1 MATLTTNLFH
11 GQGERDH
18 RLDVVEGRW
27 PDDVE
32 GSVLVVGP
40 DKRAPGGHWFGEQG
54 LVERIR
60 MRPDGA
66 GRVVV
71 EHRRVATRLDRLR
84 ARHPRWF
91 AKVKF
96 MELSPFGVSNL
107 ANTNIAGIEGRLFVG
122 YDAGRPVELDAD
134 TLECVTPVGA
144 NDEWLQSAPG
154 LLEPLC
160 AVAAHP
166 AADVEESA
174 MYFVNYSQLNAPGT
188 ERETWLARWDL
199 HGPVRRWRV
208 AGMSPYD
215 SIHDVKTSA
224 SHVVIS
230 DLPFVVEPDGFRG
243 APRTR
248 RNQEHTSLWIVPK
261 ADLGRAEAGGTVQAT
276 EVRLPMPTGH
286 LLVDREEPDGLLRIV
301 LQHMPLADL
310 MISMDAEMRDHR
322 NGMPIERDYEGM
334 VALALQPSVI
344 GRYLIDPVT
353 GRVVEADL
361 VADHEQLWGGILTT
375 SDIHRV
381 GARQHQRQLWYA
393 GCGFDP
399 DLVPQPWWDLYGEAT
414 DGLVAP
420 EDLPTVAVPG
430 TLARIDLESMKVAE
444 VWSYPDGAFPSPPTF
459 VPRAGSVEPDD
470 GYVVVVVHRDGDKEL
485 QIFDAR
491 CLERGPV
498 ARATAPGFHPGLLL
512 HSTWMPDRVGPRGS
526 DYQVPVRRDVV
537 GALRGIPRVLMS
549 VARMARD
556 TRRAAVR
563 SS

>member
-1 MATLTTNLFH
+1 
-11 GQGERDH
+11 
-18 RLDVVEGRW
+18 
-27 PDDVE
+27 
-32 GSVLVVGP
+32 
-40 DKRAPGGHWFGEQG
+40 
-54 LVERIR
+54 
-60 MRPDGA
+60 
-66 GRVVV
+66 
-71 EHRRVATRLDRLR
+71 
-84 ARHPRWF
+84 
-91 AKVKF
+91 
-96 MELSPFGVSNL
+96 
-107 ANTNIAGIEGRLFVG
+107 
-122 YDAGRPVELDAD
+122 
-134 TLECVTPVGA
+134 
-144 NDEWLQSAPG
+144 
-154 LLEPLC
+154 
-160 AVAAHP
+160 
-166 AADVEESA
+166 
-174 MYFVNYSQLNAPGT
+174 
-188 ERETWLARWDL
+188 
-199 HGPVRRWRV
+199 
-208 AGMSPYD
+208 MSPYD